1 MLFRTAWV
9 ALAAAFILQVPSF
22 HTEARLVVLHVS
34 VRNGRGEVVTNL
46 NRDAFSVY
54 ENGKAQPVTVFR
66 RDDVPVSVGLLIDNS
81 GSMRSIRGTVEAAA
95 LAFAKA
101 SNPDDELFVMNF
113 ADKPELDVP
122 FTSDRDVLARGIA
135 RVDAVGGTAMRDAV
149 QEAERYVREHGTR
162 ERRALVVVTD
172 GNDNEST
179 ATLDAITRAAQQRDV
194 VIYAIGL
201 FAHADK
207 AKGAHTALDHLTER
221 SGGIAYYPETIDRVD
236 EVALDIA
243 HQIRN
248 QYTLGYT
255 PLNQALDGSYRAIE
269 VKVAGRERLHPT
281 TRTGYVASP
290 DVR

>member
-9 ALAAAFILQVPSF
+9 ALAAASVLQVPSF

-179 ATLDAITRAAQQRDV
+179 ATLDGVTSTAQQRDV

-207 AKGAHTALDHLTER
+207 AKPAHAALDHLTER
-221 SGGIAYYPETIDRVD
+221 SGGIAYYPNTIDRVD
-236 EVALDIA
+236 DVALDVA

-248 QYTLGYT
+248 QYTLGYA
-255 PLNQALDGSYRAIE
+255 PLNQALDGSYRTIQ
-269 VKVAGRERLHPT
+269 VKVAGRERLYPR
-281 TRTGYVASP
+281 TRAGYVALP
-290 DVR
+290 

>member
-9 ALAAAFILQVPSF
+9 ALAALSVLQVPSF

-46 NRDAFSVY
+46 NKDAFSVY

-172 GNDNEST
+172 GRAT
-179 ATLDAITRAAQQRDV
+179 AGPDPVARAHRAAAQLV
-194 VIYAIGL
+194 
-201 FAHADK
+201 
-207 AKGAHTALDHLTER
+207 
-221 SGGIAYYPETIDRVD
+221 SDRVTSIVVD
-236 EVALDIA
+236 CESGRMRMGLAADLARHLNAEHVP
-243 HQIRN
+243 
-248 QYTLGYT
+248 LGQV
-255 PLNQALDGSYRAIE
+255 NAQALADI
-269 VKVAGRERLHPT
+269 
-281 TRTGYVASP
+281 
-290 DVR
+290 VRGATSLGAA

>member
-1 MLFRTAWV
+1 MLLRPAC
-9 ALAAAFILQVPSF
+9 AIAAAFLLQVPSF
-22 HTEARLVVLHVS
+22 RTEARLVVLHVS

-135 RVDAVGGTAMRDAV
+135 RVDAVGGTAMRDAI
-149 QEAERYVREHGTR
+149 QEAERYVREHAR
-162 ERRALVVVTD
+162 RDRRALVVVTD

-201 FAHADK
+201 FAHADR

-269 VKVAGRERLHPT
+269 VRVAGRERLHPS
-281 TRTGYVASP
+281 TRAGYVASP